1 MCSSDLSGIPA
12 SDPAQV
18 DRIYVRFK
26 LVVPA
31 EKCLC
36 LADILNAAWKAFRD
50 TTFWQGDPQIGDKK
64 DEVLKELVL
73 KNIELFEIQEILG
86 P

>member
-1 MCSSDLSGIPA
+1 MN
-12 SDPAQV
+12 
-18 DRIYVRFK
+18 RIYARFK
-26 LVVPA
+26 LIVPA

-36 LADILNAAWKAFRD
+36 LADILNAAWMAFRD
-50 TTFWQGDPQIGDKK
+50 DTFWQNEPQIGTKK
-64 DEVLKELVL
+64 DEILKELVL